1 MIFPLFSDLKEILRK
16 EYKHRASNFQL
27 LPWIDK
33 MQFKLKDVYTKLTVV
48 KREKR
53 GWEKTNK
60 IVEPSDM
67 FDEDEE
73 SNPRIVLI
81 EGSPGTGKTTLSL
94 KLAYDWA
101 MGQMPDKFPEVEL
114 QSLTN

>member
-1 MIFPLFSDLKEILRK
+1 
-16 EYKHRASNFQL
+16 
-27 LPWIDK
+27 

-48 KREKR
+48 KREKC
-53 GWEKTNK
+53 GWKKTNK

-73 SNPRIVLI
+73 SNPRIILI

-94 KLAYDWA
+94 KLAYEWA
-101 MGQMPDKFPEVEL
+101 MGLMPDKFPEVEL
-114 QSLTN
+114 VLLIKCRDMKDNIQE